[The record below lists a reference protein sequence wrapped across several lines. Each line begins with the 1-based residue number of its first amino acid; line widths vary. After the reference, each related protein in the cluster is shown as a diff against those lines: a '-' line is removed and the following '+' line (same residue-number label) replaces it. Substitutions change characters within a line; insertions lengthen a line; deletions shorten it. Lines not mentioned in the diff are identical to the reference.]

1 MLTALCGAEA
11 PHYLIHSQFLRGEAP
26 YGLFLSWE
34 TLFLAGSSR
43 VSPYITGLRVTLTIA
58 AISLSIKYLMGLV
71 LESWPPSPAVALEK
85 TRD

>member
-1 MLTALCGAEA
+1 M
-11 PHYLIHSQFLRGEAP
+11 
-26 YGLFLSWE
+26 
-34 TLFLAGSSR
+34 
-43 VSPYITGLRVTLTIA
+43 SPYITGLRVTLTIA